1 MSSETQTKFDAK
13 NDVGLKRLGF
23 LMKGWKDSREGYIGW
38 GHDLLPSL
46 SLSADAEHHSENVT
60 TFVFKPTVHHCN
72 ANSTVHGG
80 CIATVFDACTSVAL
94 MGRYSAQKWGGGG
107 VSRGLGC
114 TYLKGITIHEES
126 EGEGKNDVLVEC
138 EVVGGLGKRNVVLRG
153 TMKRRTGEVLAI
165 CEHSKVNIVGVEL
178 PGSASGSKEKEKE
191 KKEGKG
197 KESKL

>member
-1 MSSETQTKFDAK
+1 
-13 NDVGLKRLGF
+13 
-23 LMKGWKDSREGYIGW
+23 
-38 GHDLLPSL
+38 
-46 SLSADAEHHSENVT
+46 
-60 TFVFKPTVHHCN
+60 
-72 ANSTVHGG
+72 
-80 CIATVFDACTSVAL
+80 

-114 TYLKGITIHEES
+114 TYLKGITIHNEES

-138 EVVGGLGKRNVVLRG
+138 EVVGGLGKRNVVLRDYITPSHPPSEKKKIFKFTLSSIFPIPSHYALEQNSPSTIPQNPNSNSNSKQKQKQGKQKKELTPPG

-178 PGSASGSKEKEKE
+178 PGGAKE
-191 KKEGKG
+191 KKEEGKG